1 MSGSRYRTTFNPATG
16 EHIQYTVT
24 GRESDGAVVRYRWVS
39 DPGGRIV
46 DHTHPSCA
54 EIFTILDGEATMTV
68 AGERIVLGP
77 GQSAVVPAGVVH
89 SEANLSGEIV
99 RGIVELTPASQT
111 AELHDALAGI
121 SSDLPHTPTGAPKSP
136 LQLGATFWA
145 FRDDIRATSP
155 PIWLQNIMLPI
166 LAGAARVVGVRPMR
180 PEWSSRLA
188 DDAPDAPTLFDEHDY
203 ADLLHRAGYTRG
215 LTHPH
220 PLRKTSELPEWSLTR
235 RVSDHSGNSD
245 DRAGEV

>member
-1 MSGSRYRTTFNPATG
+1 M
-16 EHIQYTVT
+16 
-24 GRESDGAVVRYRWVS
+24 
-39 DPGGRIV
+39 GRIV

-54 EIFTILDGEATMTV
+54 EIFTILDGEVTMQV

-99 RGIVELTPASQT
+99 RGVVELTPASQT

-121 SSDLPHTPTGAPKSP
+121 SSDLPHTATGAPKSP

-145 FRDDIRATSP
+145 FRHDIRATSP
-155 PIWLQNIMLPI
+155 PIWLQNIMLPL
-166 LAGAARVVGVRPMR
+166 LAGAARIAGVRPLR

-188 DDAPDAPTLFDEHDY
+188 DEAPDAPLLFDENDY
-203 ADLLHRAGYTRG
+203 AALLRTVGYTRG
-215 LTHPH
+215 LADPR
-220 PLRKTSELPEWSLTR
+220 PLR
-235 RVSDHSGNSD
+235 G
-245 DRAGEV
+245 